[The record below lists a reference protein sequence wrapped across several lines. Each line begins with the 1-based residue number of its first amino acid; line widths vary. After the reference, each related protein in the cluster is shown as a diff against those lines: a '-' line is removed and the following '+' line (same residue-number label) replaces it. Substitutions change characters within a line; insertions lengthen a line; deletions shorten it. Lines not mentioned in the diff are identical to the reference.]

1 MPVGLGRHSSNLHA
15 GSAVGA
21 GPKVPRARLD
31 RHQPSIRAEPSK
43 LTTDVKLQKG
53 FATLGQENSTTLI
66 DNQSEGDANASVWLV
81 RPRISTC
88 PVWLGDD
95 VVGQVAVCGP
105 LVPTRVYYMRIDFAG
120 VLPMFGLDTYQ
131 AGHGR
136 MHGKVLG
143 PITVADG
150 PGPEFDI
157 SELMTYVNDGP
168 NVRPVDAS
176 DTGG

>member
-1 MPVGLGRHSSNLHA
+1 
-15 GSAVGA
+15 
-21 GPKVPRARLD
+21 
-31 RHQPSIRAEPSK
+31 
-43 LTTDVKLQKG
+43 VKLQKG

-176 DTGG
+176 ETGGQSDRGRRPLVRGQHVGQGN